1 MSDSVRPHRRQL
13 TRLPCLWDSPGKN
26 SGVGCHFLLQCMNAW
41 EVASVVSDSVWPH
54 GQQPTRLLCPWNSPG
69 KSTGV
74 GCHFLIDI
82 QCCINLQ
89 WTTLWLHLHTL
100 INYHHNKFSEY
111 PLSDMIQ
118 NKRKRKKFPMW
129 KELLG
134 FTLLTNFVYNTQQ
147 CNYISDIAHY
157 IPHTYLSYN

>member
-1 MSDSVRPHRRQL
+1 MRSCFSRVQLCATPWTAAHQAPPSMEFFRQEY
-13 TRLPCLWDSPGKN
+13 WSGSPFPYWHTAK
-26 SGVGCHFLLQCMNAW
+26 SLQSC
-41 EVASVVSDSVWPH
+41 
-54 GQQPTRLLCPWNSPG
+54 PTLCDPIDNSPLG
-69 KSTGV
+69 SSVPGILQARILEWV
-74 GCHFLIDI
+74 AISYI

-100 INYHHNKFSEY
+100 INDHNKFSEY

-118 NKRKRKKFPMW
+118 NKRKKFPMW

-134 FTLLTNFVYNTQQ
+134 FTLLKNFVYNTQQ
-147 CNYISDIAHY
+147 CNYISDITHY